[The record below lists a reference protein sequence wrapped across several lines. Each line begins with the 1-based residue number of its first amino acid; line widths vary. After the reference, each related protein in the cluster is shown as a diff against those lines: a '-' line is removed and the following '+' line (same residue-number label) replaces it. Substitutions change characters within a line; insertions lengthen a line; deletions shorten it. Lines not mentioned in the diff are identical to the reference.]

1 MSLACTRIERSGLDE
16 GPVKVL
22 FGMDNGTTK
31 TTLDAGEKRFH
42 WDEGDK
48 IAVWAKG
55 EGSDVLTLSAQ
66 EFSLLASTD
75 DSRELSYFISTLP
88 SPMQEG
94 RYSYYVSY
102 PAPQSSD
109 GTHATF
115 ALPAVQDGKASSGIG
130 IVVSEPTEGDA
141 LPVTSET
148 TAPSDS
154 KLAVRLKHLL
164 HYLRFYIPEGANTLG
179 APIEQISLRFPA
191 TVAGTVDVDVT
202 DLSTA
207 SLRDGGNELALR
219 LADALDESSESAR
232 KYAVAAVFPPAAAYS
247 AGDKIEVR
255 LYSADKWADVESV
268 SLSSRTFDAGH
279 ITGVP
284 LRPGAAR
291 DYRYELVFRLAS
303 NNLGEEVQKITM
315 TLPDGKVWP
324 GTSSGVYEFV
334 PAEGTMAVGQSFVL
348 STDEKAQFA
357 SLSLVPVDVTYESES
372 AIVSETLTLPE
383 LSPELYSPVISSTV
397 ALNCPYLFFEDFSG
411 VESFSS
417 DDDYTSSTTA
427 GWTAGSKDPV
437 SFLNGW
443 SAARAGA
450 EAGKAIRIAAR
461 RETRLASYPAR
472 ADSKFLGLKDGKRV
486 NLDVSFD
493 YSMGRQGASI
503 YQTVHFGYIN
513 TGESLKSGDDTGTFP
528 VSFRLE
534 ETSGSYDV
542 INHTYSGV
550 LENVPAPARLSWR
563 TECESITKYTTCWL
577 YIDNIKVKI
586 SK

>member
-1 MSLACTRIERSGLDE
+1 MSLACTRIEQTCPEE

-22 FGMDNGTTK
+22 VGLDNGTTK

-66 EFSLLASTD
+66 EFTLLASTD
-75 DSRELSYFISTLP
+75 DSRELAYFISTLP

-164 HYLRFYIPEGANTLG
+164 HYFRFYIPEGANTLG
-179 APIEQISLRFPA
+179 APIEQISLKFPA
-191 TVAGTVDVDVT
+191 AVAGTVDVDVT

-207 SLRDGGNELALR
+207 SLRDGGSELALR

-247 AGDKIEVR
+247 AGDKMEVR

-268 SLSSRTFDAGH
+268 SLASRTFDAGH

-291 DYRYELVFRLAS
+291 DYHKLVFRLAS

-348 STDEKAQFA
+348 STDEEAQFA

-383 LSPELYSPVISSTV
+383 LSPDMYSSVISSTV

-417 DDDYTSSTTA
+417 NDDYATSSV
-427 GWTAGSKDPV
+427 GSKNPV

-461 RETRLASYPAR
+461 RETWLASYPAR

-486 NLDVSFD
+486 NLAVSFD
-493 YSMGRQGASI
+493 YSMGRQGTSI
-503 YQTVHFGYIN
+503 YQTVYLGYIN
-513 TGESLKSGDDTGTFP
+513 TSESLKSGDDTGTFP
-528 VSFRLE
+528 VNFRVD

-563 TECESITKYTTCWL
+563 TECESKTAWTTCWL

>member
-1 MSLACTRIERSGLDE
+1 MSLACTRIERSCLDE

-22 FGMDNGTTK
+22 FGLDNGTTK

-42 WDEGDK
+42 WDECDK
-48 IAVWAKG
+48 IAVWAKA
-55 EGSDVLTLSAQ
+55 EGADVLSLSSQ
-66 EFSLLASTD
+66 EFDLLALTD

-94 RYSYYVSY
+94 RYNYYVSY
-102 PAPQSSD
+102 PVPQSSD

-115 ALPAVQDGKASSGIG
+115 ALPAVQDGKASSGTG

-141 LPVTSET
+141 LPVTSES
-148 TAPSDS
+148 TASSDA
-154 KLAVRLKHLL
+154 KLAVCLKHLL
-164 HYLRFYIPEGANTLG
+164 HYFRFYIPEGANTLD
-179 APIEQISLRFPA
+179 APIEQISLRFPSA
-191 TVAGTVDVDVT
+191 VAGTVNVDVT
-202 DLSTA
+202 DLSSA
-207 SLRDGGNELALR
+207 SLRDDVNELALK
-219 LADALDESSESAR
+219 LADALDESSGSAR

-247 AGDKIEVR
+247 AGDKMEVR

-268 SLSSRTFDAGH
+268 SLASRTFDAGH

-284 LRPGAAR
+284 LRPGAAKG
-291 DYRYELVFRLAS
+291 YRYELVFRLAS
-303 NNLGEEVQKITM
+303 NNLGEEVQKVTM

-324 GTSSGVYEFV
+324 GTSSVAYEFA
-334 PAEGTMAVGQSFVL
+334 PAAGTMAVGQSFVL
-348 STDEKAQFA
+348 STNDKAQYL
-357 SLSLVPVDVTYESES
+357 SLSSASVDVTYESES
-372 AIVSETLTLPE
+372 ARVSETLTLPE

-417 DDDYTSSTTA
+417 NDNYSWSSV
-427 GWTAGSKDPV
+427 GSKDPV

-461 RETRLASYPAR
+461 QETLLASYPAR
-472 ADSKFLGLKDGKRV
+472 ADSKFLGLKEGKRV
-486 NLDVSFD
+486 NLAVSFD
-493 YSMGRQGASI
+493 YSMGLEGASI
-503 YQTVHFGYIN
+503 YQTVYVGYID
-513 TGESLKSGDDTGTFP
+513 TDSSLKSGDASGTFP
-528 VSFRLE
+528 ISFNVE

-542 INHTYSGV
+542 INHTYNGV

-563 TECESITKYTTCWL
+563 TKCEPVTQFTTCWL
-577 YIDNIKVKI
+577 YIDNVKVKI

>member
-31 TTLDAGEKRFH
+31 TTLDAEEKRFH

-94 RYSYYVSY
+94 RYTYYVSY
-102 PAPQSSD
+102 PVPQSSD
-109 GTHATF
+109 GAHATF
-115 ALPAVQDGKASSGIG
+115 ALPAVQDGKASSGVG
-130 IVVSEPTEGDA
+130 IVISEPTEGAA
-141 LPVTSET
+141 LPVTSES
-148 TAPSDS
+148 TASSDS
-154 KLAVRLKHLL
+154 QLAVRLKHLL

-179 APIEQISLRFPA
+179 APIEQISLKFPA
-191 TVAGTVDVDVT
+191 AVAGTVDVDVT

-207 SLRDGGNELALR
+207 RLSDGGSELALK
-219 LADALDESSESAR
+219 LAYALDESSETAR
-232 KYAVAAVFPPAAAYS
+232 KYAVAAVFPPASAYS
-247 AGDKIEVR
+247 AADKMEVR
-255 LYSADKWADVESV
+255 LYSADKWADVEPV
-268 SLSSRTFDAGH
+268 SLASRTFDAGH

-284 LRPGAAR
+284 LRPGAAK

-324 GTSSGVYEFV
+324 GTSSGVYEFA

-348 STDEKAQFA
+348 ATDERAQYT
-357 SLSLVPVDVTYESES
+357 SLSSASVVVTYESEN
-372 AIVSETLTLPE
+372 ARVSETLTLPE
-383 LSPELYSPVISSTV
+383 LSPELYSPVISSAV

-411 VESFSS
+411 VASFSS
-417 DDDYTSSTTA
+417 NDEYATSS
-427 GWTAGSKDPV
+427 AGSKNPV

-461 RETRLASYPAR
+461 RETWLASYPAR
-472 ADSKFLGLKDGKRV
+472 ADSKFIGLKDGKRV
-486 NLDVSFD
+486 NLAVSFD
-493 YSMGRQGASI
+493 YSMGRQGTSI
-503 YQTVHFGYIN
+503 YQTVYLGYIN
-513 TGESLKSGDDTGTFP
+513 TGSNYKSSDDTGTFP
-528 VSFRLE
+528 VNFRVD

-550 LENVPAPARLSWR
+550 LENVPAPVRLSWR
-563 TECESITKYTTCWL
+563 TECESKTAWTTCWL